1 MEVERYPAHYR
12 DRWGEVTTTIEND
25 GKELRMMLR
34 DVEFTGR
41 SLDDWEPRSGTDA
54 SALQCFMFNH
64 NELCECLLEFE
75 MPLQVIMQQ
84 EQIEGKLHVHLT
96 LGQPASNGGIDRE
109 DVILTLTVANRS
121 FRSLGTSRGWFEI
134 ELLDI
139 HMQLPEGMYMR
150 TCLFC
155 ERSDYSPLGNGLF
168 GGLSCFKRAK
178 QALLSRSRNKRV
190 LFALYD
196 HKLDDTVQETYC
208 CPEFTRKIDT
218 TGRPSGREKA

>member
-25 GKELRMMLR
+25 GKELRMMVR

-41 SLDDWEPRSGTDA
+41 SLDDWEPCAGADA
-54 SALQCFMFNH
+54 SALQWFTFNH
-64 NELCECLLEFE
+64 NELCDCRLEFE
-75 MPLQVIMQQ
+75 MPLQVIVER
-84 EQIEGKLHVHLT
+84 EQLEGKLHVQLT

-109 DVILTLTVANRS
+109 DLILTLSVANRS
-121 FRSLGTSRGWFEI
+121 FRSLGTSRGYFEN

-155 ERSDYSPLGNGLF
+155 ERSDYSPLGSGLF

-178 QALLSRSRNKRV
+178 QALLSRTRSKGV
-190 LFALYD
+190 LFALYNQ
-196 HKLDDTVQETYC
+196 KLDDTVQETYC
-208 CPEFTRKIDT
+208 CPEFKRKIDT
-218 TGRPSGREKA
+218 SGRPNGQAKA